1 MNMIDTG
8 ALNQGFRMIK
18 AYEELKNSLID
29 KIDIFAISF
38 YVRP

>member
-8 ALNQGFRMIK
+8 ALIQGFRTIK
-18 AYEELKNSLID
+18 AYEELRYSLID
-29 KIDIFAISF
+29 KFDIFAISF